1 MKKLR
6 LALSLAFTT
15 LFTAAAQDV
24 PTQNWGG
31 LETQGSFTFGYRHT
45 SVGGRVEKF
54 NELFDL
60 QSGPRLFDFSL
71 SGNAKEGASPFADR
85 FSINASGLG
94 GDPFPSEQLTVSK
107 SKVYDLR
114 ASFRQTYYY
123 WDQNDNAVQ
132 PSGLHGL
139 TTNQNWATVRRFGS
153 ANLLIHATNRLK
165 FRFEYGRTSRDGVN
179 DTTRTLE
186 YFNSPS
192 SWGTF
197 LRDNPYYVAAPLLEH
212 TDRVAGGLDYTLRDW
227 SFHYTVGYQTFDQS
241 LNWNVTTPEHS
252 INVDSTANR
261 LEFLNRGTWNEYRHL
276 KTPSSEFSYNGQ
288 VNPRLTLRGSFLV
301 FRYSGPVNLDAAFA
315 GTVRANSTGTQVSP
329 YNISLSSHG
338 QVREPDYVVDQGFSL
353 NLNEWATLHG
363 DYRYNRFTEESTFL
377 QRSNDG
383 TTAFDGTAFEQ
394 WRQGLHQAD
403 LMLELTPIRSLIIRP
418 GIRFIKRDTTALDD
432 GVADP
437 IRSERLK
444 SVWPIGSVAY
454 VPARNFSVRADLQS
468 ITNGQSYT
476 RITPHTSISSRW
488 VARYEPIPRLS
499 LEESFTIRNSK
510 LVDTDFRNH
519 VRSNA
524 FTVSWSWTDKLST
537 FAGFSYD
544 SFLATASVTFL
555 RGTPPIN
562 TTWRDQTINRVW
574 QAGLTAKPLP
584 RLGFDFAG
592 NFVRTT
598 GVGEITGE
606 LPAAGPLTFPMG
618 TATAYYDLPRLG
630 KLAIDVQRTYYFEE
644 IVRGNDFGANLLT
657 FRWTRN
663 F

>member
-1 MKKLR
+1 MRR
-6 LALSLAFTT
+6 LLLASALAFT
-15 LFTAAAQDV
+15 ASAQDV
-24 PTQNWGG
+24 PAHDWGG
-31 LETQGSFTFGYRHT
+31 LETQGSFTFGYRQT
-45 SVGGRVEKF
+45 SIGGRVEKF

-71 SGNAKEGASPFADR
+71 SGNAKEGASPFADH
-85 FSINASGLG
+85 FSLNASGLG

-114 ASFRQTYYY
+114 ASFRQSYYY

-132 PSGLHGL
+132 PSALHGL

-197 LRDNPYYVAAPLLEH
+197 LRDNPYYVVAPLLEH
-212 TDRVAGGLDYTLRDW
+212 TDRVAAGLDYTLHNW
-227 SFHYTVGYQTFDQS
+227 SFHYTLGYQTFDQT
-241 LNWNVTTPEHS
+241 LNWSVNTPEHS
-252 INVDSTANR
+252 LSVDSTANR
-261 LEFLNRGTWNEYRHL
+261 LEFLNRGSWNEFRNL
-276 KTPSSEFSYNGQ
+276 TSPSSEFSYNGQ

-315 GTVRANSTGTQVSP
+315 GTVRANSAGTLVTP

-338 QVREPDYVVDQGFSL
+338 QVSEPDYVVDQGFSL
-353 NLNEWATLHG
+353 NLKDWATLHG
-363 DYRYNRFTEESTFL
+363 DYRYNRFTEESTFQ

-432 GVADP
+432 GVVDP
-437 IRSERLK
+437 VRSERLK

-454 VPARNFSVRADLQS
+454 VPARNFSIRADLQS

-510 LVDTDFRNH
+510 LVDTDFRNN

-524 FTVSWSWTDKLST
+524 FTVNWSWTDKFST

-562 TTWRDQTINRVW
+562 TTWRDQTISRVW

-584 RLGFDFAG
+584 RLGFNLAG
-592 NFVRTT
+592 NFVRST

-606 LPAAGPLTFPMG
+606 LPSAGPLTFPMG

-630 KLAIDVQRTYYFEE
+630 KIAVDVQRTYYFEE